1 MAVTASALGQGAT
14 PRSWPTPRI
23 GLAALLLVVSGAII
37 WASGALRSAE
47 LVVTG
52 GVMRLGAGQ
61 TVVYKPG
68 HIVFFETNG
77 ARTVGLQITASCT
90 AVFLVVPFV
99 VLAAFMILVP
109 RTRTSR
115 VLVAMV
121 VAAMI
126 VFWLNQL
133 RLLIIGWATRQFGV
147 NEGFNWA
154 HILAG
159 SIVSTLSMLI
169 ALFLF
174 FWLSLAERARTPRED
189 ESEISGGRRRLR

>member
-1 MAVTASALGQGAT
+1 
-14 PRSWPTPRI
+14 
-23 GLAALLLVVSGAII
+23 
-37 WASGALRSAE
+37 
-47 LVVTG
+47 
-52 GVMRLGAGQ
+52 MRLGAGQ